1 MVSIQIVPKPGK
13 NYRYESPEGRI
24 CEGLEQGEEH
34 RGEKGNVETEL
45 PTKDVGNKAGR
56 REITSHCTDVQ
67 DSDGPEGLPMCDG
80 SYITMWRSGQVGW
93 VCVCDG

>member
-1 MVSIQIVPKPGK
+1 MIIENLAEMANK
-13 NYRYESPEGRI
+13 NKNLAESKEG
-24 CEGLEQGEEH
+24 EVGAGWDLEQGEEH

-80 SYITMWRSGQVGW
+80 LIQLV
-93 VCVCDG
+93 